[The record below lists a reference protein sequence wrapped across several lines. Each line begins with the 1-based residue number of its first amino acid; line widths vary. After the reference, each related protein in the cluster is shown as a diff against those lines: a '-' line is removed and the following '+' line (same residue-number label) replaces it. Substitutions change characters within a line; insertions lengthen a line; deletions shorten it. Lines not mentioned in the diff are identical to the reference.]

1 MADETEAPEPKAAPE
16 PSPEKKAAEERT
28 EEAPETSGGPAPTRK
43 KSEGRV
49 AKRPAEK
56 ARAERQK
63 KAAPAKAPRRP
74 TLEPELA
81 RLLSERRRQDGR
93 RPLFVREQAHRYFAI
108 GRWSTWRAPRGLQS
122 KQRRHYGYRPTV
134 VSIGFGS
141 PRATRGLTP
150 SGFQPVL
157 VRTARDL
164 EAVDAARQ
172 AALVARTVGT
182 RKRILLEEAARR
194 RGVHVLN
201 PLVRE
206 REET

>member
-1 MADETEAPEPKAAPE
+1 MAEEERAKPAAPPAE
-16 PSPEKKAAEERT
+16 SPQEKAEEKREDT
-28 EEAPETSGGPAPTRK
+28 PGSGGPAATPKKSDERK
-43 KSEGRV
+43 KQRPEG
-49 AKRPAEK
+49 AKPA
-56 ARAERQK
+56 AAAK
-63 KAAPAKAPRRP
+63 KAKDLPKAPRRP
-74 TLEPELA
+74 TLDPELK
-81 RLLSERRRQDGR
+81 RLLAERRRR
-93 RPLFVREQAHRYFAI
+93 SAERPLFVRQQSHRYYAL
-108 GRWSTWRAPRGLQS
+108 GRWQSWRRPRGQQS

>member
-1 MADETEAPEPKAAPE
+1 M
-16 PSPEKKAAEERT
+16 AEEERAEPAHPPAESPQEKA
-28 EEAPETSGGPAPTRK
+28 EEKREETPGSGGPAPTPKKSDERK
-43 KSEGRV
+43 K
-49 AKRPAEK
+49 ARPAPT
-56 ARAERQK
+56 
-63 KAAPAKAPRRP
+63 KAAAEKKKEAPKAPRRP
-74 TLEPELA
+74 TLDPEMK
-81 RLLSERRRQDGR
+81 RLLAERRRRSAD
-93 RPLFVREQAHRYFAI
+93 RPLFVRQQAHRYYAL
-108 GRWSTWRAPRGLQS
+108 GRWDTWRRPRGQQS

-150 SGFQPVL
+150 SGFQPIL
-157 VRTARDL
+157 VRNAHDL
-164 EAVDAARQ
+164 EAIDAARQ